1 MIASSRV
8 VSRHLAVMRAG
19 DQPMPERVVPISPQ
33 QRRLW
38 LLHSLHPRLP
48 LYNGPVA
55 HEIRG
60 GLDVPA
66 LEQSI
71 RALISRHAALRT
83 GFSVVDDQPVQ
94 VVVDHL
100 EFSLPVHDLRG
111 DPDSLRA
118 RVREAAAEPFDLER
132 PGVFDFRL
140 FRSADA
146 EWTLL
151 LNLHHIVT
159 DGWSNAV
166 IAAEIGRGYAE
177 VLAGR
182 PPVAGEA
189 GHDYAEYG
197 AALARR
203 LADGLAERQLSYWA
217 EHLAGAPDLLRLP
230 LDRPRPA
237 RQRFRGELL
246 DFALDAGLAERVR
259 QTAARHRTT
268 DYVVL
273 LAAFTLLMHAYSGE
287 RDVVVG
293 APVTNRDDSALDET
307 IGFFVNIL
315 PLRSRSRRGESFSEY
330 LQRCR
335 ATFIGGFRNQSVP
348 FDEIV
353 KVTDSQGA
361 VSHSPLVQA
370 VFGYHQESPAPL
382 PLEGLR
388 TSRWNVP
395 TGFVQT
401 DLEFDLARAADGS
414 VAGVIAY
421 DSDLFDE
428 ATVARLGANYRALL
442 EGALADPQAPLARIE
457 LRSAAE
463 IRLDREVNGTTAEFP
478 ADACLH
484 ELFEAQAARTPDDV
498 AVVSET
504 ARLSYREL
512 DERAEALAREL
523 RVRGV
528 GPEHAVGICLE
539 RSAEMVVGLLGILKA
554 GGAYLPLD
562 PASPPA
568 RIRQILADAGAPV
581 LLAARALAEEV
592 DAASV
597 GAVTVDPVDLD
608 LADLDLAAVP
618 GAPAGGPRP
627 HPENLVSVYY
637 TSGST
642 GMPKGVAS
650 RHRGWVN
657 RMVWMQ
663 RKHRLARG
671 ETVLHKTTL
680 TFDDAALEIFWP
692 LSVGGRVAVL
702 EPGRHR
708 DPVAVLEAATRYE
721 SVYLQVVPSML
732 NAVLDLVEQVPERV
746 PTLLRNT
753 TSSGEALTPSTVE
766 RFHRL
771 MPGALHNTW
780 GATEVSIDSTC
791 HTCGPA
797 DGSATGA
804 VNLGRPFDNNTVHV
818 LDDEL
823 RPVPVGVVGDL
834 YIGGLGLA
842 RGYLNDPA
850 RTAGAFLPDP
860 FRPGERLY
868 RTGDQGLLHPDGGF
882 RFVGRSDHQ
891 VKIRGMRVELGEI
904 ETALLGHPQVKE
916 AVVVIA
922 AQGPAQRLVAFVTA
936 VDPADPPT
944 LDAVRE
950 HAKEWLP
957 QYMIPAQLV
966 VERAFPLNANG
977 KVDRKALTVPEP
989 PAGSQAAGGEAPRT
1003 PSEQFVAGVWRELLG
1018 VERIGAEDGF
1028 FMLGG
1033 HSLIATRFTAR
1044 VRQRLGVEFP
1054 LVTLYSE
1061 PTVRATARTLE
1072 ELVAEKLAAGAK
1084 SADAQPPTEAQA
1096 QPAGAER

>member
-1 MIASSRV
+1 
-8 VSRHLAVMRAG
+8 
-19 DQPMPERVVPISPQ
+19 MPDRVVPISPQ

-60 GLDVPA
+60 ELDVPA

-94 VVVDHL
+94 VVAERL

-118 RVREAAAEPFDLER
+118 RVREAAAAPFDLER

-140 FRSADA
+140 FRSADE

-166 IAAEIGRGYAE
+166 IAEEIGRGYADA
-177 VLAGR
+177 LAGR
-182 PPVAGEA
+182 PPAAEEP
-189 GHDYAEYG
+189 GHGYAEYG
-197 AALARR
+197 AALAER
-203 LADGLAERQLSYWA
+203 LADGLAERQLAYWS
-217 EHLAGAPDLLRLP
+217 EHLSGAPDLLRLP

-237 RQRFRGELL
+237 RQRFHGELL

-259 QTAARHRTT
+259 QAAARHRTT

-273 LAAFTLLMHAYSGE
+273 LAAFTLLMHTYTGE

-293 APVTNRDDSALDET
+293 APVSNRDDEALDRT
-307 IGFFVNIL
+307 VGFFVNIL

-335 ATFIGGFRNQSVP
+335 ATFIGGFRNQAVP

-353 KVTDSQGA
+353 KVTGSQG
-361 VSHSPLVQA
+361 SLGYSPLVQA
-370 VFGYHQESPAPL
+370 VFGYHQQCAPVL

-401 DLEFDLARAADGS
+401 DLEFDLARAEDGS
-414 VAGVIAY
+414 VAGIIAY

-428 ATVARLGANYRALL
+428 TTIARLGANYRALL
-442 EGALADPQAPLARIE
+442 EGALADPQSPLDRLE
-457 LRSAAE
+457 LRSAEE
-463 IRLDREVNGTTAEFP
+463 IRFDREVNATAAEFP

-484 ELFEAQAARTPDDV
+484 ELFEAQVERTPDDV
-498 AVVSET
+498 AVVSES
-504 ARLSYREL
+504 AQLSYREL
-512 DERAEALAREL
+512 DARAEALARRL
-523 RVRGV
+523 RACGI
-528 GPEHAVGICLE
+528 GPERAVGICLE
-539 RSAEMVVGLLGILKA
+539 RSVELVVGLLGILKA

-568 RIRQILADAGAPV
+568 RIRQILADAAAPV
-581 LLAARALAEEV
+581 LLVDRALGEEI

-597 GAVTVDPVDLD
+597 GAEPLDPAALD
-608 LADLDLAAVP
+608 PAAPDPAALAAAFPPEGTVH
-618 GAPAGGPRP
+618 RP

-663 RKHRLARG
+663 RRHRLARG

-680 TFDDAALEIFWP
+680 TFDDSALEIFWP

-708 DPVAVLEAATRYE
+708 DPLAVLEAATRYE

-732 NAVLDLVEQVPERV
+732 SAVLDLVEQAPERV
-746 PTLLRNT
+746 PPRLRNT
-753 TSSGEALTPSTVE
+753 TSSGEALTSATVE

-791 HTCGPA
+791 HTCGAA
-797 DGSATGA
+797 DETAAGPVS
-804 VNLGRPFDNNTVHV
+804 LGRPFDNNTVHV
-818 LDDEL
+818 LDREL

-868 RTGDQGLLHPDGGF
+868 RTGDQGFLHPDGGF

-904 ETALLGHPQVKE
+904 ETVLLGHPQVKD

-922 AQGPAQRLVAFVTA
+922 EEGPVQRLVAFVTA
-936 VDPADPPT
+936 VDPADPPGF
-944 LDAVRE
+944 DAVRE

-957 QYMIPAQLV
+957 HYMIPVQLV
-966 VERAFPLNANG
+966 VEDSFPLNANG
-977 KVDRKALTVPEP
+977 KVDRRALKVPEP
-989 PAGSQAAGGEAPRT
+989 PAGSQASGGEAPRT

-1028 FMLGG
+1028 FVLGG
-1033 HSLIATRFTAR
+1033 HSLVATRFTAR

-1072 ELVAEKLAAGAK
+1072 ELVAQKLAA
-1084 SADAQPPTEAQA
+1084 DEQV
-1096 QPAGAER
+1096 AGR

>member
-1 MIASSRV
+1 
-8 VSRHLAVMRAG
+8 
-19 DQPMPERVVPISPQ
+19 MPERVVPISPQ

-60 GLDVPA
+60 ELDVPA

-94 VVVDHL
+94 VVVDRL

-118 RVREAAAEPFDLER
+118 RVREAAAAPFDLER

-140 FRSADA
+140 FRSADT

-151 LNLHHIVT
+151 LNLHHIIT
-159 DGWSNAV
+159 DGWSNGV

-177 VLAGR
+177 ALAGR
-182 PPVAGEA
+182 PPGAEEAAQGEA
-189 GHDYAEYG
+189 GDYAAYG
-197 AALARR
+197 AALAER
-203 LADGLAERQLSYWA
+203 LAGGLAERQLAYWA

-246 DFALDAGLAERVR
+246 DFTLDADLVELVR
-259 QTAARHRTT
+259 RTAARHRTT

-273 LAAFTLLMHAYSGE
+273 LAAFALLMHIYSGE

-307 IGFFVNIL
+307 VGFFVNIL

-335 ATFIGGFRNQSVP
+335 STFIGGFRNQSVP

-353 KVTDSQGA
+353 KVTDSQG
-361 VSHSPLVQA
+361 SLGHSPLVQA

-382 PLEGLR
+382 PLDGLR

-414 VAGVIAY
+414 VSGVIAY

-428 ATVARLGANYRALL
+428 ATIARLGANYHALL
-442 EGALADPQAPLARIE
+442 EGALADPQTPLARIE

-463 IRLDREVNGTTAEFP
+463 ILIDREVNATEAEFP

-498 AVVSET
+498 AVVSGT

-512 DERAEALAREL
+512 DERAGALAREL
-523 RVRGV
+523 RARGV
-528 GPEHAVGICLE
+528 GPERAVGICLE
-539 RSAEMVVGLLGILKA
+539 RSVELVVGLLGILKA

-568 RIRQILADAGAPV
+568 RIRQILDDAAAPV
-581 LLAARALAEEV
+581 LLADRALAEEI

-597 GAVTVDPVDLD
+597 GTVTVDP
-608 LADLDLAAVP
+608 ADLDLTAV
-618 GAPAGGPRP
+618 GPAGAGAAGAGEGLRP

-663 RKHRLARG
+663 RRHRLARG

-680 TFDDAALEIFWP
+680 TFDDSALEIFWP

-732 NAVLDLVEQVPERV
+732 NAVLDLVEQAPERV
-746 PTLLRNT
+746 PPLLRNT
-753 TSSGEALTPSTVE
+753 TSSGEALTAATVE

-797 DGSATGA
+797 DETAAGP
-804 VNLGRPFDNNTVHV
+804 VDLGRPFDNNTVHV

-860 FRPGERLY
+860 FRPGARLY

-904 ETALLGHPQVKE
+904 ETALHGHPQVRE

-922 AQGPAQRLVAFVTA
+922 AEGQDQRLVAFVTA
-936 VDPADPPT
+936 ADPADPPT

-977 KVDRKALTVPEP
+977 KVDRKALKVPAP
-989 PAGSQAAGGEAPRT
+989 PAGSQASGGEAPRT

-1028 FMLGG
+1028 FTLGG

-1072 ELVAEKLAAGAK
+1072 ELVAEKLAAESPA
-1084 SADAQPPTEAQA
+1084 ADATPVEAQA
-1096 QPAGAER
+1096 

>member
-1 MIASSRV
+1 M
-8 VSRHLAVMRAG
+8 H
-19 DQPMPERVVPISPQ
+19 DRVVPISPQ

-38 LLHSLHPRLP
+38 LLHNLHPRLP

-60 GLDVPA
+60 ELDVPA

-83 GFSVVDDQPVQ
+83 GFSVMDDQPVQ
-94 VVVDHL
+94 VIADRL
-100 EFSLPVHDLRG
+100 EFSLAVHDLRG

-118 RVREAAAEPFDLER
+118 RVREAAATPFDLER
-132 PGVFDFRL
+132 PGLFDIRL
-140 FRSADA
+140 FRSADDA
-146 EWTLL
+146 WTLL
-151 LNLHHIVT
+151 VNLHHIVT

-166 IAAEIGRGYAE
+166 ISTEIGRDYAAA
-177 VLAGR
+177 LAGR
-182 PPVAGEA
+182 PLPVAETGN
-189 GHDYAEYG
+189 GYG
-197 AALARR
+197 AYGVALAER
-203 LADGLAERQLSYWA
+203 LAGGLAERQLAYWA
-217 EHLAGAPDLLRLP
+217 EHLADAPDLLRLP

-237 RQRFRGELL
+237 RQRFHGELL
-246 DFALDAGLAERVR
+246 PIALDAALIERVR

-273 LAAFTLLMHAYSGE
+273 LAAFTLLMHTYTGE

-293 APVTNRDDSALDET
+293 APVSTRDDAALDET
-307 IGFFVNIL
+307 VGFFVNIL
-315 PLRSRSRRGESFSEY
+315 PLRSRSRIGESFSEY

-348 FDEIV
+348 FDDIV
-353 KVTDSQGA
+353 KMTASQGS

-370 VFGYHQESPAPL
+370 VFGYHQEPAPAL
-382 PLEGLR
+382 PLDGLR

-401 DLEFDLARAADGS
+401 DLEFDLTRAADGS
-414 VAGVIAY
+414 VTGVIAY

-428 ATVARLGANYRALL
+428 ATIARLGANYRALL
-442 EGALADPQAPLARIE
+442 EAALADPQTPLARLE
-457 LRSAAE
+457 PRSAAE
-463 IRLDREVNGTTAEFP
+463 IRLAGEVNATDAEFP

-523 RVRGV
+523 RARGV
-528 GPEHAVGICLE
+528 GPERAVGICLE
-539 RSAEMVVGLLGILKA
+539 RSVELVVGLLGILKA

-581 LLAARALAEEV
+581 LLAARALGEEI
-592 DAASV
+592 DAASA
-597 GAVTVDPVDLD
+597 GAETLDPTAGAEPLD
-608 LADLDLAAVP
+608 PTTPPDAPVS
-618 GAPAGGPRP
+618 APACASAFEAP

-663 RKHRLARG
+663 RQHRLARG

-680 TFDDAALEIFWP
+680 TFDDSALEIFWP

-732 NAVLDLVEQVPERV
+732 NAVLDLVEQAPDRV
-746 PTLLRNT
+746 PPRLRNT
-753 TSSGEALTPSTVE
+753 TSSGEALTAATVE

-797 DGSATGA
+797 DETAAGPVS
-804 VNLGRPFDNNTVHV
+804 LGRPFDNNTVHV
-818 LDDEL
+818 LDREL

-834 YIGGLGLA
+834 HIGGLGLA
-842 RGYLNDPA
+842 RGYLKDPA

-868 RTGDQGLLHPDGGF
+868 RTGDQGFLHPDGAF

-904 ETALLGHPQVKE
+904 ETVLLGHPQVRE
-916 AVVVIA
+916 AVVVVA
-922 AQGPAQRLVAFVTA
+922 AEGPAQRLVAFVTA
-936 VDPADPPT
+936 ADPADPPGFE
-944 LDAVRE
+944 AVRE

-957 QYMIPAQLV
+957 HYMIPAQLV

-977 KVDRKALTVPEP
+977 KVDRRALTVPEP
-989 PAGSQAAGGEAPRT
+989 PAGSQAAGSEAPRT

-1028 FMLGG
+1028 FLLGG

-1072 ELVAEKLAAGAK
+1072 ELVTRKLAA
-1084 SADAQPPTEAQA
+1084 DARPAAAGEPAEAQA
-1096 QPAGAER
+1096 

>member
-1 MIASSRV
+1 
-8 VSRHLAVMRAG
+8 
-19 DQPMPERVVPISPQ
+19 MPDRVVPISPQ

-60 GLDVPA
+60 ELDVPA

-94 VVVDHL
+94 VVAERL

-118 RVREAAAEPFDLER
+118 RVREAAAAPFDLER

-140 FRSADA
+140 FRSADE

-166 IAAEIGRGYAE
+166 IAEEIGRGYADA
-177 VLAGR
+177 LAGR
-182 PPVAGEA
+182 PPAAEEP
-189 GHDYAEYG
+189 GHGYAEYG
-197 AALARR
+197 AALAER
-203 LADGLAERQLSYWA
+203 LADGLAERQLAYWS
-217 EHLAGAPDLLRLP
+217 EHLSGAPDLLRLP

-237 RQRFRGELL
+237 RQRFHGELL

-273 LAAFTLLMHAYSGE
+273 LAAFTLLMHTYTGE

-293 APVTNRDDSALDET
+293 APVSNRDDEALDRT
-307 IGFFVNIL
+307 VGFFVNIL

-335 ATFIGGFRNQSVP
+335 ATFIGGFRNQAVP

-353 KVTDSQGA
+353 KVTESQG
-361 VSHSPLVQA
+361 SLGHSPLVQA
-370 VFGYHQESPAPL
+370 VFGYHQQSAPVL

-401 DLEFDLARAADGS
+401 DLEFDLARAEDGS
-414 VAGVIAY
+414 VAGIIAY

-428 ATVARLGANYRALL
+428 TTIARLGANYRALL
-442 EGALADPQAPLARIE
+442 EGALADPQSPLDRLE
-457 LRSAAE
+457 LRSAEE
-463 IRLDREVNGTTAEFP
+463 IRFDREVNATAAEFP

-484 ELFEAQAARTPDDV
+484 ELFEAQVERTPDDV
-498 AVVSET
+498 AVVSES
-504 ARLSYREL
+504 AQLSYREL
-512 DERAEALAREL
+512 DARAEALARRL
-523 RVRGV
+523 RAWGI
-528 GPEHAVGICLE
+528 GPERAVGICLE
-539 RSAEMVVGLLGILKA
+539 RSVELVVGLLGILKA

-568 RIRQILADAGAPV
+568 RIRQILADAAAPV
-581 LLAARALAEEV
+581 LLVDRALGEEI

-597 GAVTVDPVDLD
+597 GAEPLDPAALD
-608 LADLDLAAVP
+608 PAAPDPAALAAAFPSEGTVH
-618 GAPAGGPRP
+618 RP

-663 RKHRLARG
+663 RRHRLAKG

-680 TFDDAALEIFWP
+680 TFDDSALEIFWP

-708 DPVAVLEAATRYE
+708 DPLAVLEATTRYE

-732 NAVLDLVEQVPERV
+732 SAVLDLVEQAPERV
-746 PTLLRNT
+746 PPRLRNT
-753 TSSGEALTPSTVE
+753 TSSGEALTSATVE

-791 HTCGPA
+791 HTCGAA
-797 DGSATGA
+797 DETAAGPVS
-804 VNLGRPFDNNTVHV
+804 LGRPFDNNTVHV
-818 LDDEL
+818 LDREL

-868 RTGDQGLLHPDGGF
+868 RTGDQGFLHPDGGF

-904 ETALLGHPQVKE
+904 ETVLLGHPQVKD

-922 AQGPAQRLVAFVTA
+922 EEGPVQRLVAFVTA
-936 VDPADPPT
+936 VDPADPPGF
-944 LDAVRE
+944 DAVRE

-957 QYMIPAQLV
+957 HYMIPVQLV
-966 VERAFPLNANG
+966 VEDSFPLNANG
-977 KVDRKALTVPEP
+977 KVDRRALKVPEP
-989 PAGSQAAGGEAPRT
+989 PAGSQASGGEAPRT

-1028 FMLGG
+1028 FVLGG
-1033 HSLIATRFTAR
+1033 HSLVATRFTAR

-1072 ELVAEKLAAGAK
+1072 ELVAQKLAA
-1084 SADAQPPTEAQA
+1084 DEQV
-1096 QPAGAER
+1096 AGR

>member
-1 MIASSRV
+1 
-8 VSRHLAVMRAG
+8 
-19 DQPMPERVVPISPQ
+19 MPDRVVPISPQ

-60 GLDVPA
+60 ELDVPA
-66 LEQSI
+66 LEQSM

-94 VVVDHL
+94 VVADRL

-140 FRSADA
+140 FRSADE

-151 LNLHHIVT
+151 LNLHHIIT

-166 IAAEIGRGYAE
+166 IAEEIGRGYADA
-177 VLAGR
+177 LAGR
-182 PPVAGEA
+182 PPAAGEA
-189 GHDYAEYG
+189 GNGYAEYG
-197 AALARR
+197 VALADR
-203 LADGLAERQLSYWA
+203 LATGLAERQLAYWT
-217 EHLAGAPDLLRLP
+217 EHLSGAPDLLRLP

-246 DFALDAGLAERVR
+246 DFALDAELAERVR
-259 QTAARHRTT
+259 RTAARHRTT

-273 LAAFTLLMHAYSGE
+273 LAAFTLLMHTYTGE
-287 RDVVVG
+287 PDVVVG
-293 APVTNRDDSALDET
+293 APVSNRDDEALDRT
-307 IGFFVNIL
+307 VGFFVNIL

-361 VSHSPLVQA
+361 LGHSPLVQA
-370 VFGYHQESPAPL
+370 VFGYHQETAPTL
-382 PLEGLR
+382 PLDGLR

-414 VAGVIAY
+414 VAGIIAY

-428 ATVARLGANYRALL
+428 ATIARLGANYRALL
-442 EGALADPQAPLARIE
+442 EGALADPQTPLARLE
-457 LRSAAE
+457 LRSAEE
-463 IRLDREVNGTTAEFP
+463 IRFDREVNGTGAEFP
-478 ADACLH
+478 SDACLH
-484 ELFEAQAARTPDDV
+484 ELFEAQVERTPDDI
-498 AVVSET
+498 AVVSES

-512 DERAEALAREL
+512 DARAEALARQL
-523 RVRGV
+523 RARGV
-528 GPEHAVGICLE
+528 GPERAVGICLE
-539 RSAEMVVGLLGILKA
+539 RSVEMVVGLLGILKA

-568 RIRQILADAGAPV
+568 RIRQILADAAAPV
-581 LLAARALAEEV
+581 LLVDQALGEEI

-597 GAVTVDPVDLD
+597 GAQTLDPATLDPLALDPVAVDPSAVD
-608 LADLDLAAVP
+608 P
-618 GAPAGGPRP
+618 TSPSGGPARRP

-663 RKHRLARG
+663 RQHRLARG

-680 TFDDAALEIFWP
+680 TFDDSALEIFWP

-732 NAVLDLVEQVPERV
+732 SAVLDLVEQAPEQVPPR
-746 PTLLRNT
+746 LRNT
-753 TSSGEALTPSTVE
+753 TSSGEALTSATVE

-791 HTCGPA
+791 HTCGSA
-797 DGSATGA
+797 DETAAGPVS
-804 VNLGRPFDNNTVHV
+804 LGRPFDNNTVHV
-818 LDDEL
+818 LDREL

-868 RTGDQGLLHPDGGF
+868 RTGDQGFLHPDGGF

-904 ETALLGHPQVKE
+904 ETVLLGHPQVKD

-922 AQGPAQRLVAFVTA
+922 AEGPVQRLVAFVTA
-936 VDPADPPT
+936 VDPADPPGF
-944 LDAVRE
+944 DAVRE

-957 QYMIPAQLV
+957 HYMIPAQLV
-966 VERAFPLNANG
+966 VEDSFPLNANG
-977 KVDRKALTVPEP
+977 KVDRRALKVPEP
-989 PAGSQAAGGEAPRT
+989 PAGSEATGGEAPRT

-1072 ELVAEKLAAGAK
+1072 ELVAEKLA
-1084 SADAQPPTEAQA
+1084 E
-1096 QPAGAER
+1096 AER